1 VFSSLRIQWIE
12 PCRARCLRCATWRK
26 NPLFADLI
34 AAGAHRRVHD
44 FYLEAA
50 RTFRPQSLYVSGGEP
65 LLSDA
70 LPDHLRAF
78 GEHVGGH
85 TFVFSSFQFSDDERE
100 RLLARDWPQERV
112 VLTHTVT
119 SMDPEVWARE
129 TGGFP
134 FALYLRN
141 LREVAARFPSKR
153 IKFLLNHDDVA
164 GQVDRFVEAV
174 RPDASF
180 VFSLKLVN
188 LQAGRLQAD
197 VIEATR
203 RLAQARLAAGTAP
216 GDGDLSWRSE
226 VTGEETLAALAAGGD
241 PAACPYR
248 EAPREL
254 RFAVR
259 GFDPDRVRLYY
270 RFCPFFPADRHFGF
284 HIGRDS
290 LDQIRLAYE
299 KHKWHS
305 WCPDCRL
312 RRYLGPST
320 P

>member
-1 VFSSLRIQWIE
+1 MFPSLRIQWIE

-26 NPLFADLI
+26 NPLFSDLI
-34 AAGAHRRVHD
+34 ATGAHHRVHD

-70 LPDHLRAF
+70 LPGYLRAF

-85 TFVFSSFQFSDDERE
+85 AFVFSSFQFSDDDRE
-100 RLLARDWPQERV
+100 RLLARDWPRDRV

-119 SMDPEVWARE
+119 SLNPDTWARE
-129 TGGFP
+129 TAGFP

-141 LREVAARFPSKR
+141 LREVTARFAHNR

-164 GQVDRFVEAV
+164 DQIERFLEAV
-174 RPDASF
+174 NPDASF

-188 LQAGRLQAD
+188 LQAGRLQAE

-203 RLAQARLAAGTAP
+203 RRALERLAGRAALC
-216 GDGDLSWRSE
+216 DQDLAWRSE
-226 VTGEETLAALAAGGD
+226 VTGEETLSALAAGGD
-241 PAACPYR
+241 PSACPYR
-248 EAPREL
+248 AAPREL

-259 GFDPDRVRLYY
+259 GSGPDRLRLYY
-270 RFCPFFPADRHFGF
+270 RFCPFFPSDRHFGF
-284 HIGRDS
+284 HIGHDTT
-290 LDQIRLAYE
+290 DQIRLAYE

-312 RRYLGPST
+312 RHYCGP
-320 P
+320 PIP

>member
-1 VFSSLRIQWIE
+1 MFSSLRIQWIE
-12 PCRARCLRCATWRK
+12 PCRARCVRCGTWPK
-26 NPLFADLI
+26 NPLFRDLI
-34 AAGAHRRVHD
+34 AAGADRTAHD

-50 RTFRPQSLYVSGGEP
+50 RAFRPQSLYVSGGEP

-70 LPDHLRAF
+70 LPGYLPGF
-78 GEHVGGH
+78 SEVVTGQ
-85 TFVFSSFQFSDDERE
+85 TYLFSSFQFSDADRE
-100 RLLARDWPQERV
+100 RTLARNWPQDRV
-112 VLTHTVT
+112 SLTHTVIA
-119 SMDPEVWARE
+119 MDPGTWAKE

-134 FALYLRN
+134 FDLYLRN
-141 LREVAARFPSKR
+141 LRELGGRFARKR
-153 IKFLLNHDDVA
+153 IKFVLNHEDVA
-164 GQVDRFVEAV
+164 GQVDRFLEAV
-174 RPDASF
+174 RPDDSW

-188 LQAGRLQAD
+188 LQGGALQAD

-203 RLAQARLAAGTAP
+203 RRALERIADRTALFGLHAAWQT
-216 GDGDLSWRSE
+216 D
-226 VTGEETLAALAAGGD
+226 VTGEETLAGLAAGGD
-241 PAACPYR
+241 VDACPWR
-248 EAPREL
+248 TAPREL

-259 GFDPDRVRLYY
+259 GFSPDRVRLYY

-284 HIGRDS
+284 HVGHDA

-312 RRYLGPST
+312 RRYCAPPT